1 MGRTPFDETIQ
12 DQTVS
17 ASHISALEKYKFK
30 VDDQGLVRARTE
42 TIFARTPATDSFN
55 RLRVSM
61 PISVV
66 FNKSMDTSRHKSG
79 WSIFDLD

>member
-1 MGRTPFDETIQ
+1 MGSVPLDESIQ

-17 ASHISALEKYKFK
+17 ASHISSLEKYKFK
-30 VDDQGLVRARTE
+30 IDEQGLVRSRVEAN
-42 TIFARTPATDSFN
+42 FSRTPATDSFN